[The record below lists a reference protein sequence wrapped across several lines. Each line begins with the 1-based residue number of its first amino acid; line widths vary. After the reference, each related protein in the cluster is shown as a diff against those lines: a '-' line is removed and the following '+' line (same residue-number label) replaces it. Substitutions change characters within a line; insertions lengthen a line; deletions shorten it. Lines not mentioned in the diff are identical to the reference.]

1 MKKIMSVL
9 VSAVMLCAF
18 MLPAAAANTAVNYSE
33 NLYLGFETEDEAA
46 LGTAVSNAKK
56 ELVSGGVFGSAGAL
70 KVTVSDNSGF
80 GAFKYDLSTVV
91 GKNYNVSVYLKPE
104 EITFGT
110 VKAIFYHDAL
120 KNGETADGYEEL
132 VMKAGETT
140 EDGYIRYYIDN
151 YKMNPNARV
160 WASAADGGSA
170 NYPKTDDLAT
180 TLEIRVGAQ
189 GTYIMDELK
198 CEPVDNKILQA
209 DSFELASG
217 LSANYARTPSNSD
230 PWTSDVFAAKMLPH
244 DQAKHTQL
252 DGNGCLYI
260 VGSGEQGAFFS
271 DVTLMPATTYRLSAK
286 VRMNNLSRSVRAFM
300 HNPTN
305 TAITSDENYFSFT
318 SGKMYGPETKYEQDG
333 QWHEFEYYFR
343 TKRSKNVPEETYSKD
358 GFVIDRIGIACT
370 SGGYESW
377 YIDDMCLEE
386 VNELPYNGSFNHN
399 GFTGDAKNGTIA
411 VPAFEAGDKFTTLTA
426 VPDDGTNADRGD
438 YLKVSLVGGK
448 SSDPD
453 PDNAEKTMG
462 TTRRLRAVV
471 NLKQQQKYR
480 LSFWMRLTENSTLK
494 TATVSAMHNIG
505 KVEYEEG
512 GTPAYGRITVPNG
525 SVTTEWKKYTAEF
538 NVQNAQK
545 VGDLYLSVNG
555 DAPEQ
560 DTELAIDEIKLEP
573 IGAEYYD
580 ASVTK
585 VGNTLTATETTGANV
600 GKVLEKYY
608 NFYVSSDGVHY
619 AKAGTNKTGSFELR
633 GSDFGKFMKSEVIG
647 TKADGT
653 VLKTQ
658 SSPIEIKITG
668 YQLSFT
674 SSLTDETVTATA
686 TYYPEND
693 ETMQFDAIIAL
704 YGSDNSLLGVEHVA
718 SGNNTASLSI
728 ANVSGAVK
736 AKIFAW
742 NTLESAIPLV
752 KSVELLAN

>member
-1 MKKIMSVL
+1 M
-9 VSAVMLCAF
+9 
-18 MLPAAAANTAVNYSE
+18 
-33 NLYLGFETEDEAA
+33 
-46 LGTAVSNAKK
+46 
-56 ELVSGGVFGSAGAL
+56 
-70 KVTVSDNSGF
+70 
-80 GAFKYDLSTVV
+80 
-91 GKNYNVSVYLKPE
+91 
-104 EITFGT
+104 
-110 VKAIFYHDAL
+110 
-120 KNGETADGYEEL
+120 
-132 VMKAGETT
+132 
-140 EDGYIRYYIDN
+140 
-151 YKMNPNARV
+151 
-160 WASAADGGSA
+160 
-170 NYPKTDDLAT
+170 
-180 TLEIRVGAQ
+180 
-189 GTYIMDELK
+189 
-198 CEPVDNKILQA
+198 
-209 DSFELASG
+209 
-217 LSANYARTPSNSD
+217 
-230 PWTSDVFAAKMLPH
+230 
-244 DQAKHTQL
+244 
-252 DGNGCLYI
+252 
-260 VGSGEQGAFFS
+260 
-271 DVTLMPATTYRLSAK
+271 
-286 VRMNNLSRSVRAFM
+286 
-300 HNPTN
+300 
-305 TAITSDENYFSFT
+305 
-318 SGKMYGPETKYEQDG
+318 
-333 QWHEFEYYFR
+333 
-343 TKRSKNVPEETYSKD
+343 
-358 GFVIDRIGIACT
+358 
-370 SGGYESW
+370 
-377 YIDDMCLEE
+377 
-386 VNELPYNGSFNHN
+386 
-399 GFTGDAKNGTIA
+399 
-411 VPAFEAGDKFTTLTA
+411 
-426 VPDDGTNADRGD
+426 
-438 YLKVSLVGGK
+438 KVSLVGGK

-600 GKVLEKYY
+600 GEVLEKYY